1 MSSSR
6 AKREGLLVF
15 GAGGGGG
22 GARGLEWELIIKE
35 TGALVLEKNG

>member
-15 GAGGGGG
+15 GAGGGG